1 MAVKLYPPSIAGTIP
16 AFSGTSIEVPFSMN
30 RAVSAF
36 EFTGFALKLKKV
48 SGTLI
53 GTILVDN
60 TIQWIEKK
68 AVTFDLSEYKDEL
81 KIGEFY
87 KVQLAYVQNKT
98 VGIYSTLGVVKY
110 TATPTVTIENL
121 NPNAINNH
129 IYSYSGMYRQEKDS
143 TEKMYSSRFIILD
156 IDNNL
161 IKDSGDILHNTT
173 YDTSSY
179 EATEQFM
186 VSDDLELNAIYY
198 MYYIVTTVNGLVKES
213 PRYRII
219 QRRQLPMNLKAHL
232 KVTYD
237 YESGTAIINLI
248 GDVKNKVA
256 SGQFL
261 LSRKGDQKDS
271 KWEELLYFSLQSE
284 VPDRVLFTDYTTEQG
299 ITYTYSLQQYN
310 ENGIYSD
317 RSYSNSILADF
328 EDLFLFDG
336 SKQLKVRFNPK
347 VSTFKP
353 TVVETKTN
361 TLGSKYPFITR
372 NAKVNYKELAISGLI
387 SYQMDDIQNFMPLE
401 ELGLEYNLLD
411 LITENIKAER
421 EFKLKVMEWL
431 NDGQPK
437 LFRSPTEGN
446 YIVRL
451 MNISLSPT
459 DTLGRMLHTFNCNA
473 YEIDSY
479 SYDNLIKYNL
489 MEVTDQTQYQ
499 SRWATVQLYGPDEN
513 TKEMRYF
520 HGQINVSTQ
529 LYGNVI
535 RPVYRVSVSD
545 MTPGTYFLMG
555 DSETTAKRYYI
566 GTTGGYEFSSE
577 TPYNY
582 LGIPKTDDLGNEI
595 QWEGSITYGFKTQV
609 ASLFDLITNVQIDD
623 IPCIR
628 LFGAQ
633 EIFMPNKRTLNKYT
647 DLEDIKTSI
656 LFVKYVRFYNREYYP
671 IYVDKD
677 SFDPNIYS
685 TWKFYIDS
693 HNNNYYKNALMQDEY
708 LSNWDSETPID
719 YTQLNQ
725 WNLYKILYRRQDSFT
740 GAGEGYAEDREKKE
754 ESGYYFDPA
763 SNQVI
768 KDDGEVFYVNV
779 NGEKADLSE
788 SNELMITDI
797 NSFKILKTGAGII
810 TDIGYQSQTSTY
822 NFEYQN
828 YDVAVLKQTYEDA
841 LEKYLADRGSKTGVT
856 SATVLNTYNNYI
868 TLLTQVITQYKK
880 ENGLETDV

>member
-1 MAVKLYPPSIAGTIP
+1 MAMKLYPPSIAGTIP

-30 RAVSAF
+30 RAVSAS

-53 GTILVDN
+53 GTILIDN
-60 TIQWIEKK
+60 AIRWVEEK

-87 KVQLAYVQNKT
+87 KVQLAYVQGQT
-98 VGIYSTLGVVKY
+98 VGIYSTIGVVKY
-110 TATPTVTIENL
+110 TATPTVKIENL
-121 NPNAINNH
+121 NSNVVNNH
-129 IYSYSGMYRQEKDS
+129 IYSYSGVYQQEKDS
-143 TEKMYSSRFIILD
+143 TEKLYSSRFVILD
-156 IDNNL
+156 IDNNV

-179 EATEQFM
+179 EATEQF
-186 VSDDLELNAIYY
+186 VIPDDLELNVIYY

-213 PRYRII
+213 PRYRIT

-232 KVTYD
+232 EATYD
-237 YESGTAIINLI
+237 YGSGTAIINLI
-248 GDVKNKVA
+248 GDIKNRVS

-261 LSRKGDQKDS
+261 LSRRGDQKDS
-271 KWEELLYFSLQSE
+271 EWEELLYFSLQSE
-284 VPDRVLFTDYTTEQG
+284 LPDRVLFTDYTTEQG
-299 ITYTYSLQQYN
+299 VTYTYSLQQYN

-317 RSYSNSILADF
+317 RSYSNSVLADF

-372 NAKVNYKELAISGLI
+372 NAKVDYKELAISGLI
-387 SYQMDDIQNFMPLE
+387 SYQMDDIQNFMSLE
-401 ELGLEYNLLD
+401 ELGLEYNLLN

-459 DTLGRMLHTFNCNA
+459 DTLGRMLHTFSCNA

-489 MEVTDQTQYQ
+489 MEVTDQTRYQ
-499 SRWATVQLYGPDEN
+499 SRWTTVQLYGPDEN
-513 TKEMRYF
+513 TGEMRYF
-520 HGQINVSTQ
+520 HGQINTSTQ
-529 LYGNVI
+529 LYGNVT

-545 MTPGTYFLMG
+545 MTPGSYFLMG
-555 DSETTAKRYYI
+555 DSKETAKRYYI

-582 LGIPKTDDLGNEI
+582 LGIPETDDLGNEI
-595 QWEGSITYGFKTQV
+595 KWEGSITYGFKTQV

-633 EIFMPNKRTLNKYT
+633 EIFMPNKQTLNKYT

-656 LFVKYVRFYNREYYP
+656 LIVKYVHFYNREYYP
-671 IYVDKD
+671 IYVDKN
-677 SFDPNIYS
+677 SFNAENSS

-693 HNNNYYKNALMQDEY
+693 HNNNYYREALMQDEY
-708 LSNWDSETPID
+708 LSNWDSNTPID
-719 YTQLNQ
+719 YTKLNQ
-725 WNLYKILYRRQDSFT
+725 WNLYKILYRRQDSFA
-740 GAGEGYAEDREKKE
+740 GAGEGYAEDRVQKE

-788 SNELMITDI
+788 SNDLMITGID
-797 NSFKILKTGAGII
+797 SFEILKTGAGII

-822 NFEYQN
+822 NLEYQN
-828 YDVAVLKQTYEDA
+828 YNVAVLKQTYENA

-856 SATVLNTYNNYI
+856 SENVLKAYDEYI
-868 TLLTQVITQYKK
+868 TLLTEVITQYKK
-880 ENGLETDV
+880 ENGLETNV